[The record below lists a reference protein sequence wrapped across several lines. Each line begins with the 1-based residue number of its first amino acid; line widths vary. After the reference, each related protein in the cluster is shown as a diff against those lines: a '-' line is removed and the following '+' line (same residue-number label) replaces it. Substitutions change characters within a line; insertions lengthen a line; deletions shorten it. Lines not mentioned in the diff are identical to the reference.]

1 VWIVQSFTLARKFKS
16 NQETLLSEATV
27 QSTETKTDQD
37 SHDSLSLGQTSGTT
51 GGGSALEEAAAMQP
65 PQSASAGDTRDESRP
80 TAESQDDDTSSTG
93 YDTDQADNNS
103 VIS

>member
-1 VWIVQSFTLARKFKS
+1 MQSFTLARKFKS
-16 NQETLLSEATV
+16 NQETLLSEAAV
-27 QSTETKTDQD
+27 QLTETKKDQD

-51 GGGSALEEAAAMQP
+51 GGGSARLEAAAMQP
-65 PQSASAGDTRDESRP
+65 PQSASAGDTREESRP

>member
-1 VWIVQSFTLARKFKS
+1 MQSFTLARKFKS
-16 NQETLLSEATV
+16 NQETLLSEAAV
-27 QSTETKTDQD
+27 QSTETKKDQD

-51 GGGSALEEAAAMQP
+51 GGGSARLEEAAAMQP